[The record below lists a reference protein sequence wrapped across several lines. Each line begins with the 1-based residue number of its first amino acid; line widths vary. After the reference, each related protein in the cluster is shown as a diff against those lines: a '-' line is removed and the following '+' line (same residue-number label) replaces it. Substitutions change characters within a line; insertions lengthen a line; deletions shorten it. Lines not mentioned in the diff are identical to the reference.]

1 MNLLL
6 TIVLYVIVLIHITF
20 VFIKANLFNSD
31 DENKL
36 LIGRKDSYN
45 RNSVGKKNGRKFSHL
60 FYKGSRRNSHHKA
73 VSLKNPSH
81 NYKNCVMNIKTYL
94 GKRKIYNSM
103 NYTVWHDFD
112 QKKFMI
118 SNYPDYISR
127 IITHINLIRIL
138 YSACPLKESTQLD
151 LSAQIYAKLI
161 ADKCLIGSNFKQYG
175 VIKVALPITHLTE
188 IVSHLY
194 KEHIFYS
201 FRLSYGGILT
211 DRFTQLVW
219 RSSTSIGIGIIR
231 KRNLVYIALLFY
243 PKGNIRGQ
251 YEINVL
257 KKKIS
262 WKKMI
267 QI

>member
-1 MNLLL
+1 MAINSIGFRYHCIGKRNKPPCFVDMIPWEDSYTNVLSKFLLRIDLEYFQKLMYRGMFCSKYLDSMNQLLKLLL
-6 TIVLYVIVLIHITF
+6 TADQV
-20 VFIKANLFNSD
+20 
-31 DENKL
+31 
-36 LIGRKDSYN
+36 
-45 RNSVGKKNGRKFSHL
+45 
-60 FYKGSRRNSHHKA
+60 
-73 VSLKNPSH
+73 
-81 NYKNCVMNIKTYL
+81 
-94 GKRKIYNSM
+94 RKICALL
-103 NYTVWHDFD
+103 
-112 QKKFMI
+112 
-118 SNYPDYISR
+118 R

-138 YSACPLKESTQLD
+138 YSACPLKENTQLD

-231 KRNLVYIALLFY
+231 KRNLVYLALLFY